1 MDVLFSVFV
10 NIIHRSLHSASVL
23 MPLKTAVLKP
33 LQNKNDLGPDL
44 LKILSLH
51 LCVRV
56 HADVCHWFHVY
67 VHACVRM
74 RTCMRMCVCV
84 CLDVMRKMLNEVL

>member
-10 NIIHRSLHSASVL
+10 NIIHRSLHSAGVL

-44 LKILSLH
+44 LKNLSLH
-51 LCVRV
+51 LCVCV

-74 RTCMRMCVCV
+74 HAYVCMCVFGC
-84 CLDVMRKMLNEVL
+84 DEKDAE